1 MDKKSLAQKKL
12 WILDMDGTVYLG
24 NQLFPETLP
33 FLQRIRE
40 SGASYLFFT
49 NNASRAKDTYVTR
62 LNGMGIP
69 AGPENILTSAETT
82 IAFLKQHRPG
92 KSVYVVGTPDLIR
105 SFEDAGICVEEDAP
119 IVVASFDT
127 TLTYDKLE
135 KACRYIREGAEFIS
149 THPDFNCPVEGGFI
163 PDSGA
168 ICALI
173 TASTGKLPRYFGKPY
188 EDTLQIIEEFSGVA
202 REDMVVVG
210 DRLYTDIALGAKHG
224 VASVLVLSGETTLE
238 DLEGSD
244 VQPSVIVQNVG
255 ELLI

>member
-1 MDKKSLAQKKL
+1 M
-12 WILDMDGTVYLG
+12 
-24 NQLFPETLP
+24 
-33 FLQRIRE
+33 
-40 SGASYLFFT
+40 
-49 NNASRAKDTYVTR
+49 TR
-62 LNGMGIP
+62 LRSMGIP

-82 IAFLKQHRPG
+82 IAFLKQHRAG

-105 SFEDAGICVEEDAP
+105 SFEEAGIKVEENAP

-173 TASTGKLPRYFGKPY
+173 TASTGKEPRYFGKPY
-188 EDTLQIIEEFSGVA
+188 EDTLQIIQEFSGVD
-202 REDMVVVG
+202 RSDMVVVG
-210 DRLYTDIALGAKHG
+210 DRLYTDIALGARHG
-224 VASVLVLSGETTLE
+224 VTSVLVLSGETTLK

-244 VQPSVIVQNVG
+244 VQPSVIVENVG
-255 ELLI
+255 KLLQ

>member
-1 MDKKSLAQKKL
+1 MCKL
-12 WILDMDGTVYLG
+12 
-24 NQLFPETLP
+24 N
-33 FLQRIRE
+33 
-40 SGASYLFFT
+40 
-49 NNASRAKDTYVTR
+49 
-62 LNGMGIP
+62 
-69 AGPENILTSAETT
+69 
-82 IAFLKQHRPG
+82 
-92 KSVYVVGTPDLIR
+92 
-105 SFEDAGICVEEDAP
+105 
-119 IVVASFDT
+119 
-127 TLTYDKLE
+127 
-135 KACRYIREGAEFIS
+135 RYIREGAEFIS

>member
-40 SGASYLFFT
+40 NGASYLFFT
-49 NNASRAKDTYVTR
+49 NNASRAKDTYVSR

-224 VASVLVLSGETTLE
+224 VASVLVLSGETALE
-238 DLEGSD
+238 DLEGSE